1 MSNEELVRGFAFGN
15 LYAKKES
22 GIFVDANWGDLP
34 PVVPFK
40 RLMGAPIIPLP
51 ESLPALGSLGEAFAG
66 LVEPVRQVEA
76 PRLEKLAAL
85 LSYNLGLLRREVMHR
100 YNNHRAV
107 PSPRC
112 LYPSELYVWLPG
124 GADLDEGLYHYLP
137 TEHALELVRP
147 GGRAWLEASLGV
159 GLDGV
164 EVVALLGL
172 EFWRVC
178 YRYGD
183 FGYRLCNLEAG
194 HLAGNLLLVGSAL
207 GWQGQV
213 RYQFVD
219 GWLHEALGLPESE
232 EACAG
237 AVLFGRRLPASL
249 DRAEVRSRP
258 QHSEPLRGQWHASAG
273 TRFTAQTARLREAAR
288 ASNLEGLGEIRRPV
302 AAAGMVSPPSVS
314 GLEQLNARP
323 LEDALYER
331 NAGIGPN
338 GLAPDPVPLSG
349 PLVSQAMAAAL
360 SPYRHD
366 SGALPY
372 VRPYMDI
379 HAVALRVEGL
389 EPGVHRYQPE
399 TGKLE
404 LFRRGLDTL
413 ALQKTYLVPDTVN
426 VAAHG
431 LVWFLSTDVHAA
443 FSRWGARGYR
453 ILLMEAGLVMQ
464 WLSVSMSA
472 PKLLARASLSYSE
485 RPVERMLGLAGTTSS
500 VVYQLLVGTTRCHGY
515 RLDLRP
521 WS

>member
-1 MSNEELVRGFAFGN
+1 MSNEELVRGFAFDN

-22 GIFVDANWGDLP
+22 GIFVDASDLP

-40 RLMGAPIIPLP
+40 RLVGAPLIPLP
-51 ESLPALGSLGEAFAG
+51 ERMPELGSLGEAFAG
-66 LVEPVRQVEA
+66 LVGPVRQVDA

-85 LSYNLGLLRREVMHR
+85 LSYDLGLLRREVMHR

-112 LYPSELYVWLPG
+112 LYPSELYVWMPG

-159 GLDGV
+159 TLEGV

-237 AVLFGRRLPASL
+237 AVILGSRLPASL
-249 DRAEVRSRP
+249 DRVEARSRP
-258 QHSEPLRGQWHASAG
+258 ERSEPLQGQWHASGG

-288 ASNLEGLGEIRRPV
+288 ASNLESLGELRRP
-302 AAAGMVSPPSVS
+302 AGPAGMVSPPAAS
-314 GLEQLNARP
+314 GLDRLYARP
-323 LEDALYER
+323 LVDALYER
-331 NAGIGPN
+331 NAGVGPN
-338 GLAPDPVPLSG
+338 GLAPDPVPLPG
-349 PLVSQAMAAAL
+349 PLVMQAMAAAL

-366 SGALPY
+366 SGPLPH
-372 VRPYMDI
+372 VRPCVDI
-379 HAVALRVEGL
+379 HAVAVRVEGL
-389 EPGVHRYQPE
+389 EPGIHRYQTE

-404 LFRRGLDTL
+404 LFRRGIDSL
-413 ALQKTYLVPDTVN
+413 ALQKTYLVQETVN

-431 LVWFLSTDVHAA
+431 LVWFLSTDVNAA

-464 WLSVSMSA
+464 WLSLAMSA
-472 PKLLARASLSYSE
+472 RNLLARASLSYAE
-485 RPVERMLGLAGTTSS
+485 RPVERMLGLAGTTST
-500 VVYQLLVGTTRCHGY
+500 VVYQLLVGTTRCQGY